1 MVQDNSIQNFSPIT
15 KDTSWLERKLKRT
28 TYKTRYLF
36 VGKPLLWMTCF
47 FGSLGDALF
56 GYDQGT
62 IHVPDEQNTRLVTMM
77 SRYRFWVA
85 SESHLC
91 DSVLLRTWWRRGQ
104 R

>member
-1 MVQDNSIQNFSPIT
+1 MKRTPMEDNSIQNFPST
-15 KDTSWLERKLKRT
+15 NKDSSWLEKKLKRT

-62 IHVPDEQNTRLVTMM
+62 DTVFRRTECKLND
-77 SRYRFWVA
+77 
-85 SESHLC
+85 C
-91 DSVLLRTWWRRGQ
+91 DI
-104 R
+104 